1 MKDEE
6 KEVSSQSLR
15 ELKKIRSIV
24 IRLGVDPEELEQAIA
39 EAKGGKKLRET
50 YSRYYDSGSNKTIVS
65 KDRLTLSMG
74 DGRYVSIGYTKSP
87 KQRKNRGQYLIHYL
101 NRRGR
106 DSARARGYWGRD
118 EDETPMPQT
127 LWLNSLDGLEE
138 RRFVDEDMVGPV
150 QDLVDAFLSR

>member
-15 ELKKIRSIV
+15 ELEKIRSIG
-24 IRLGVDPEELEQAIA
+24 IRLGVDTEELEQAIA

-74 DGRYVSIGYTKSP
+74 DGRYVSIGYTKHP
-87 KQRKNRGQYLIHYL
+87 KHRKSRGQYLIHYL

-106 DSARARGYWGRD
+106 DSARARGYWGRG
-118 EDETPMPQT
+118 EGETPMPQT